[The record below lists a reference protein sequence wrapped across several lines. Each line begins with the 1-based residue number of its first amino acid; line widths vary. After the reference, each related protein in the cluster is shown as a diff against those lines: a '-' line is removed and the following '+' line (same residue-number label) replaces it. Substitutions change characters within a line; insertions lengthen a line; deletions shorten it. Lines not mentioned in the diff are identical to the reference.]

1 MLDIENIE
9 LFLASLSEEDLKE
22 EDEITPD
29 KADKEVENKE

>member
-22 EDEITPD
+22 EDEIIPNKD
-29 KADKEVENKE
+29 DKEV